1 MRRWQLADSG
11 EGRLRARHV
20 LIREVCRQCFE
31 IRPRL
36 EPRVGKKGFRLGR
49 ERDAIAVD
57 VIVQGLLA
65 DPIARDEQAPP
76 PSIPQRQCKHAA
88 EAVEAADAPFT
99 IGGENDLSV
108 GPGME
113 NVAASFQLSA
123 QFQEVVDF
131 SVERDIQVAIRR
143 RHGLAAGVRQI
154 DDRQAAM
161 AQTDGA
167 VGPYAVAV
175 GAAMRDEIAHRP
187 DRSGVHRT
195 PGLEVEPSRD
205 PAHQQAP
212 DRPLCH
218 FAIIARSSEKTD
230 SSPAMGVPQWSQIP
244 DSSPP
249 QTG

>member
-131 SVERDIQVAIRR
+131 SVEREDVTTISREHRFMTTRARV
-143 RHGLAAGVRQI
+143 
-154 DDRQAAM
+154 DD
-161 AQTDGA
+161 G
-167 VGPYAVAV
+167 
-175 GAAMRDEIAHRP
+175 
-187 DRSGVHRT
+187 
-195 PGLEVEPSRD
+195 
-205 PAHQQAP
+205 
-212 DRPLCH
+212 
-218 FAIIARSSEKTD
+218 
-230 SSPAMGVPQWSQIP
+230 
-244 DSSPP
+244 
-249 QTG
+249 